1 MKIKFNTMKFI
12 RLRDYFN
19 VDWYADEEADFT
31 LNIILFGREYSW
43 DFYKKDSEWMDY
55 YNEDLDQA

>member
-43 DFYKKDSEWMDY
+43 DFFKKDSEWMDY

>member
-43 DFYKKDSEWMDY
+43 DFYKKDSEWIDY

>member
-1 MKIKFNTMKFI
+1 MKFV

-19 VDWYADEEADFT
+19 VGWYADEEADFT
-31 LNIILFGREYSW
+31 LNITLFGREYSW
-43 DFYKKDSEWMDY
+43 SFYKKDSQWIDY

>member
-19 VDWYADEEADFT
+19 VGWYADEESDFT
-31 LNIILFGREYSW
+31 LNIIIFGREYSW